1 MNRNPKKNSEGYP
14 DPTAYEGLRPII
26 EEENAL
32 ERRVNQLIKTLKYI
46 TGLRT
51 SRSLSFNGK
60 ETGTGCREIHLC

>member
-14 DPTAYEGLRPII
+14 DPTAYEGLRSII

-46 TGLRT
+46 TGLAGFELI
-51 SRSLSFNGK
+51 SRIEIKDK
-60 ETGTGCREIHLC
+60 ETGRIFR

>member
-46 TGLRT
+46 TGLAGFELV
-51 SRSLSFNGK
+51 SRIEIKDK
-60 ETGTGCREIHLC
+60 ETGRIFR

>member
-1 MNRNPKKNSEGYP
+1 MNRNPKRNSEGYP

-46 TGLRT
+46 TGLAGFELI
-51 SRSLSFNGK
+51 SRIEIKDK
-60 ETGTGCREIHLC
+60 ETGRIFR

>member
-1 MNRNPKKNSEGYP
+1 MNRNPKRNSEGYS

-46 TGLRT
+46 TSLAGFELI
-51 SRSLSFNGK
+51 SRIEIKDK
-60 ETGTGCREIHLC
+60 ETGRIFR

>member
-46 TGLRT
+46 TGLAGFEVI
-51 SRSLSFNGK
+51 SRIEIKDK
-60 ETGTGCREIHLC
+60 ETGRIFR

>member
-1 MNRNPKKNSEGYP
+1 MNRNPEKNSEGYP

-46 TGLRT
+46 TGLAGFELI
-51 SRSLSFNGK
+51 SRIEIKDK
-60 ETGTGCREIHLC
+60 ETGRIFR